1 MRRRGVSGKLR
12 CRRHEVTLRELKLA
26 ILELASCANNVHK
39 VNLIGRPYQAGSL
52 ESHLSCEFDG
62 DDRARAGQAFDQ
74 LRMDG
79 LLRPTYADLADP
91 ENWVEITPQG
101 KEALRLR
108 ACDSLDR
115 ALAEISPHLVE
126 IRAGARAA
134 ASSGRPDAL
143 RQAAHSGRELIDQI
157 LKEGAPDEQ
166 VQASPWFQ
174 REHNVKGAGI
184 TRRHR
189 LRFLMEAHRIKQSEA
204 DLNVATKADE
214 LVLAVDKKLQAL
226 AHGRGSP
233 SIRDV
238 TDAIMVAEIALRRV
252 LLPTDS
258 PEDAV

>member
-1 MRRRGVSGKLR
+1 M
-12 CRRHEVTLRELKLA
+12 TLRELKLV
-26 ILELASCANNVHK
+26 ILELALCSRSVHK
-39 VNLIGRPYQAGSL
+39 VNLIGRPYQAGDL
-52 ESHLSCEFDG
+52 ERRLSCEFDG

-74 LRMDG
+74 LRMDS

-108 ACDSLDR
+108 ACDSLDK

-143 RQAAHSGRELIDQI
+143 RQAAHSGKELIDQT

-166 VQASPWFQ
+166 VRARPWFQ
-174 REHNVKGAGI
+174 PEHNVRGAGI

-189 LRFLMEAHRIKQSEA
+189 LKFLMEAHRTNLSEA

-214 LVLAVDKKLQAL
+214 LVLAVDKKLQAI
-226 AHGRGSP
+226 AHGRKSP
-233 SIRDV
+233 SIHDV
-238 TDAIMVAEIALRRV
+238 TDAIMAAEITLRRI
-252 LLPTDS
+252 LLPTAS
-258 PEDAV
+258 PEETV